1 LLSKYASDL
10 VRNAE
15 DRADYVENL
24 KQDIAKQ

>member
-10 VRNAE
+10 VRSAE
-15 DRADYVENL
+15 DKAAKSEDL